1 MNEVQL
7 PKRLDL
13 GRVALGEST
22 TQQLQLSCKLPL
34 DFAFTVTVI
43 KHNKAFTVSPMS
55 GTVPANGSAAISIT
69 FMPAS
74 LATEELQL
82 QVRAATYK
90 AVGCRCCCAHTMHWQ
105 PKLSCTPVK
114 PHTAF
119 SD

>member
-1 MNEVQL
+1 VLRLQGGGLLIPLHAYPVMNEVQL

-34 DFAFTVTVI
+34 DFGFTVTVT

-55 GTVPANGSAAISIT
+55 GTVPANGSAAISVT
-69 FMPAS
+69 FTPAS

-82 QVRAATYK
+82 QVRSMRGASLMMQ
-90 AVGCRCCCAHTMHWQ
+90 R
-105 PKLSCTPVK
+105 
-114 PHTAF
+114 
-119 SD
+119 